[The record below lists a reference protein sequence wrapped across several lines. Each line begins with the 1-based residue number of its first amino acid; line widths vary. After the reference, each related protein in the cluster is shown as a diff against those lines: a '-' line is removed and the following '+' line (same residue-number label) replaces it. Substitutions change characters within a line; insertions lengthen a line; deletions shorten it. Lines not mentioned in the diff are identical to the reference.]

1 MEPVRSP
8 RNQRVAAAVR
18 LRRARE
24 RKARGLTLLEG
35 PNLLE
40 AAVHRAASLEV
51 VFALEDDEHT
61 AGLVATADL
70 ELVTVTREVL
80 ERIAPS
86 KHPRGP
92 VAIMRIPPDRQIE
105 HRNALVLYGVGDPGN
120 AGTLI
125 RSAAAFGF
133 DVLFGQGSA
142 DPWNPKVLRSGA
154 GAHFSVSIETG
165 TADPADLHSRGY
177 TTVASIVSGT
187 TPISQIDT
195 SASVAVYVGEEAR
208 GLPAE
213 IVEACDGTVTI
224 PMDSALESL
233 NASVAGSI
241 LMYELSTRAD
251 SDTPAPG

>member
-40 AAVHRAASLEV
+40 AAIGGGASLEV
-51 VFALEDDEHT
+51 LFALEDDEQT
-61 AGLVATADL
+61 AGLVATTDL
-70 ELVTVTREVL
+70 EVVTVTREVL
-80 ERIAPS
+80 ERLAPS

-92 VAIMRIPPDRQIE
+92 VGILRIPQFRQIGG
-105 HRNALVLYGVGDPGN
+105 RNALILYGVGDPGN

-133 DVLFGQGSA
+133 DVLFGPGSA

-154 GAHFSVSIETG
+154 GAHFSVSIESG
-165 TADPADLHSRGY
+165 PADPHDLRNRGF
-177 TTVASIVSGT
+177 TTVASIVSGA
-187 TPISQIDT
+187 T
-195 SASVAVYVGEEAR
+195 SASTIDSSGPCAVYVGDEAN
-208 GLPAE
+208 GLPVD
-213 IVEACDGTVTI
+213 IVEACNRTVTI

-241 LMYELSTRAD
+241 LMYVLSMGGD
-251 SDTPAPG
+251 LGTPAPG